1 MGLNFGELH
10 CTAQGNHGDEEDYN
24 GEDVD
29 GFVEGLGDVSH
40 DHIARGISRCFPV
53 DLRYIHP
60 GTQTSDTFPCWK
72 QSGDRWGLFTRTDLF
87 SQSYWLESVKPK
99 DTNQVLCHYG

>member
-29 GFVEGLGDVSH
+29 GFVEGLGDVSC
-40 DHIARGISRCFPV
+40 DHILIARGISRCFPV
-53 DLRYIHP
+53 DFRYIHP
-60 GTQTSDTFPCWK
+60 GAQTNDTFPVESKVETGGVCLPE
-72 QSGDRWGLFTRTDLF
+72 QTF
-87 SQSYWLESVKPK
+87 SQWSYWLESV
-99 DTNQVLCHYG
+99 

>member
-10 CTAQGNHGDEEDYN
+10 CTAQGNHGDEEDYD

-40 DHIARGISRCFPV
+40 DHILIARGISRYFLVDFRYVHPGALPNDSAKQTTLFPV
-53 DLRYIHP
+53 EIKVETGEACLP
-60 GTQTSDTFPCWK
+60 EQT
-72 QSGDRWGLFTRTDLF
+72 F
-87 SQSYWLESVKPK
+87 SQRSYWLESV
-99 DTNQVLCHYG
+99 